1 MVNYLKVLY
10 YSFLLWLE
18 SFGSDAKSDIT
29 IIPPP
34 QAIEHHRRN
43 EKLRAGV
50 THLVKWLKK
59 LTPDERAALI
69 KDESNILMLAGRK
82 QAKTTL
88 EKLSEARAAAKLV
101 AGPRKEGEQAMAETF
116 VKNQEKYK
124 LLAKRRILYKELRDG
139 TRPAMDINKEL
150 KIIRDELRKYE

>member
-1 MVNYLKVLY
+1 MVNYLKVIY
-10 YSFLLWLE
+10 YTFLLWLE

-29 IIPPP
+29 IIPTP

-69 KDESNILMLAGRK
+69 KDESNILMMAGRK

-124 LLAKRRILYKELRDG
+124 LLAKRKILYRELRDG

-150 KIIRDELRKYE
+150 KVIRDELRKYE